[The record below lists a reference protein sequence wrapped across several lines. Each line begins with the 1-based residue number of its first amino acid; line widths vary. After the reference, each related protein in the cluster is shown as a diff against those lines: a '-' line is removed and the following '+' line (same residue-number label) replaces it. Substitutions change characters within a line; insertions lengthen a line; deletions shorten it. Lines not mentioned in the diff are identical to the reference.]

1 MPLSRKHLEQF
12 IEYLKS
18 EKNYSPQTLIAYN
31 KDISSFQDFFKKLN
45 LSQIRLDK
53 EFSDNFRLF
62 LQYLRS
68 REIGN
73 RSIARMQSALK
84 SYFKFLHQARI
95 LKSDW
100 GSRIKR
106 VKYSKPLP
114 EVASRDQIAEILD
127 LPTGN
132 SLQEKRD
139 RAVMELFYSTGM
151 RLAELS
157 GLSASNLDLNAGM
170 LRVIGKGN
178 KERVVPIGRIALQSL
193 KEYLEKRDGELDQYD
208 PEAVFLNRRGRRL
221 SPRSVARIVRKYSS
235 ASGLMKKFSP
245 HSFRHAFATHL
256 LDGGAD
262 LSAVKELLGH
272 ASLSTTQI
280 YTHVSLERLKKVY
293 KKSHPRA

>member
-1 MPLSRKHLEQF
+1 MPLSKKHLEQF

-18 EKNYSPQTLIAYN
+18 EKNYSPQTLIAYR
-31 KDISSFQDFFKKLN
+31 KDISAFQDFFRKQN
-45 LSQIRLDK
+45 LTQTRLDK
-53 EFSDNFRLF
+53 EFSDNFRMF
-62 LQYLRS
+62 LHYLRS
-68 REIGN
+68 REISN

-84 SYFKFLHQARI
+84 SYFKFLHQTKM

-114 EVASRDQIAEILD
+114 EVASRDQIAEMLE
-127 LPTGN
+127 LPTGD

-151 RLAELS
+151 RLAELA
-157 GLSASNLDLNAGM
+157 GLSSSNLDLNAGM

-178 KERVVPIGRIALQSL
+178 KERVVPIGKIALQSL
-193 KEYLEKRDGELDQYD
+193 KEYIEKRDQELDRYD
-208 PEAVFLNRRGRRL
+208 ADAVFLNRQGKRL
-221 SPRSVARIVRKYSS
+221 TARSIARIVRKYSS

-280 YTHVSLERLKKVY
+280 YTHVSLERLKEVY

>member
-1 MPLSRKHLEQF
+1 MPLSKKHLEQF

-18 EKNYSPQTLIAYN
+18 EKNYSPQTLIAYR
-31 KDISSFQDFFKKLN
+31 KDISAFQDFFRKQN
-45 LSQIRLDK
+45 LTQSRLDK

-68 REIGN
+68 REISN

-84 SYFKFLHQARI
+84 SYFKFLHQTKI

-114 EVASRDQIAEILD
+114 EVASRDQIAEILE
-127 LPTGN
+127 LPRGD

-151 RLAELS
+151 RLAELA
-157 GLSASNLDLNAGM
+157 GLSSSNLDLNAGM

-193 KEYLEKRDGELDQYD
+193 KQYIEKRDQELDRYD
-208 PEAVFLNRRGRRL
+208 ADAVFLNRQGKRL
-221 SPRSVARIVRKYSS
+221 TARSIARIVRKYSS

-280 YTHVSLERLKKVY
+280 YTHVSLERLKAVY

>member
-1 MPLSRKHLEQF
+1 MPLSKKHLQQF

-18 EKNYSPQTLIAYN
+18 EKNYSPQTLIAYT
-31 KDISSFQDFFKKLN
+31 KDISSFQNFFRQLN
-45 LSQIRLDK
+45 LSQSRLDK

-62 LQYLRS
+62 LQFLRS
-68 REIGN
+68 REISN

-84 SYFKFLHQARI
+84 SYLKFLHQTKI

-100 GSRIKR
+100 GPRIKR

-114 EVASRDQIAEILD
+114 GVASRDQIAEILD
-127 LPTGN
+127 LPTGD

-151 RLAELS
+151 RLAELA
-157 GLSASNLDLNAGM
+157 GLSASSLDLNAGM

-178 KERVVPIGRIALQSL
+178 KERVVPIGRIALHSL
-193 KEYLEKRDGELDQYD
+193 KEYLDKRDKEFDRYD
-208 PEAVFLNRRGRRL
+208 PDAIFLNQQGKRL
-221 SPRSVARIVRKYSS
+221 TARSIARIVRKYSS
-235 ASGLMKKFSP
+235 ASGLMKNFSP